1 MTDASRDP
9 LVHRAIEELRR
20 LPPVDAAAIQRV
32 VAAAAA
38 ARLTPSDDEPPVLAP
53 YRVRSRRVWSMVGL
67 AAAAALVG
75 FVVRGA
81 WKPIDRAAPD
91 AVATTTA
98 NSQPTQVRVASAN
111 DRESM
116 PVPQQF
122 VFNYSGAHRVAL
134 VGDFNRWNPAAAP
147 MNRSPDG
154 NQWSVTVP
162 IAPGRHTYGFMV
174 DDSLFV
180 LDPRVPKARD
190 PDLGAD
196 GSITIVGRP

>member
-53 YRVRSRRVWSMVGL
+53 YRVRPRRVWSMVGL

-91 AVATTTA
+91 AVATTAA
-98 NSQPTQVRVASAN
+98 NRQPTQVRAASAN
-111 DRESM
+111 ERESM

-122 VFNYSGAHRVAL
+122 VFNYRGAHRVAL
-134 VGDFNRWNPAAAP
+134 VGDFNRWDPNSAP

-154 NQWSVTVP
+154 EMWSVTLP
-162 IAPGRHTYGFMV
+162 IAPGRHMYGFMI
-174 DDSLFV
+174 DDSLFM
-180 LDPRVPKARD
+180 LDPRMPKARD
-190 PDLGAD
+190 PDLGAE
-196 GSITIVGRP
+196 GSIVLVVRP

>member
-53 YRVRSRRVWSMVGL
+53 YRGRPRRVWSMVGL

-81 WKPIDRAAPD
+81 WKPIGQPAPD
-91 AVATTTA
+91 AVAITA
-98 NSQPTQVRVASAN
+98 AGSQPTQVRAVSAN
-111 DRESM
+111 ERESM

-122 VFNYSGAHRVAL
+122 VFNYRGAHRVAL
-134 VGDFNRWNPAAAP
+134 VGDFNRWDPNSAP

-154 NQWSVTVP
+154 EMWSVTLP
-162 IAPGRHTYGFMV
+162 IAPGRHMYGFMI
-174 DDSLFV
+174 DDSLFM
-180 LDPRVPKARD
+180 LDPRMPKARD
-190 PDLGAD
+190 PDLGAE
-196 GSITIVGRP
+196 GSIVLVVRP

>member
-53 YRVRSRRVWSMVGL
+53 YRGRPRRVWSMVGL

-81 WKPIDRAAPD
+81 WKPISQPAPV
-91 AVATTTA
+91 AVATTA
-98 NSQPTQVRVASAN
+98 ASSQPTQVRAASAN
-111 DRESM
+111 ERESM

-122 VFNYSGAHRVAL
+122 VFIYRGAHRVAL
-134 VGDFNRWNPAAAP
+134 VGDFNRWDPNSAP

-154 NQWSVTVP
+154 EMWSVTLP
-162 IAPGRHTYGFMV
+162 IAPGRHMYGFMI
-174 DDSLFV
+174 DDSLFM
-180 LDPRVPKARD
+180 LDPRMPKARD
-190 PDLGAD
+190 PDLGAE
-196 GSITIVGRP
+196 GSIVLVVRP

>member
-53 YRVRSRRVWSMVGL
+53 YRGRPRRVWSMVGL
-67 AAAAALVG
+67 ASAAALVG

-81 WKPIDRAAPD
+81 WKPISQPAPV
-91 AVATTTA
+91 AVATTA
-98 NSQPTQVRVASAN
+98 ASSQPTQVRAASAN
-111 DRESM
+111 ERESM
-116 PVPQQF
+116 PVPQHF
-122 VFNYSGAHRVAL
+122 FFNYRGAHRVAL
-134 VGDFNRWNPAAAP
+134 VGDFNRWDPNSAP

-154 NQWSVTVP
+154 EMWSVTLP
-162 IAPGRHTYGFMV
+162 IAPGRHMYGFMI
-174 DDSLFV
+174 DDSLFM
-180 LDPRVPKARD
+180 LDPRMPKARD
-190 PDLGAD
+190 PDLGAE
-196 GSITIVGRP
+196 GSIVLVVRP